1 MFKQKPRILKNFFR
15 VQVDAP
21 LSSADIKFLLHQKRE
36 AKLVIASFLSASI
49 AVHSKSKWVCKGDC

>member
-1 MFKQKPRILKNFFR
+1 MFKQKPRILKKIFR

-36 AKLVIASFLSASI
+36 AKLVIAFFLSASI